1 MKEKPINQANEVAK
15 KTRKAKKAKKV
26 KKEHP
31 KLKMFLRVSFVF
43 LSIVLICATVA
54 VTYVYNFSTE
64 YINGKKKVDLDVYKA
79 NQAQTSIIYAYDSN
93 KELVELLRLH
103 GAENRVWIEYDDIPK
118 EMIDAFRDLEDKRF
132 EEHQGVDWY
141 GTVLGV
147 VGSGFER
154 GASTITQQ
162 LIKNITKENGR
173 TVSRKFYEILNALN
187 VERFYH
193 KKTIMEFYLNTIYL
207 GNGCY
212 GIKTAAEIYF
222 GKNVEDLNAAEC
234 ATIASITKA
243 PATFDPLTKDG
254 LAALLEKDEEGNMGR
269 QRYCLTCMLEN
280 GSLTQKEYEEAL
292 DYELVFTNSENYKG
306 SQVTD
311 DTEEEDDKEYTEEDV
326 KVSGTEND
334 GKSSY
339 YVEYVIDQV
348 IEDLMAKYDITYND
362 AWRKVFFGGLRIY
375 TAVDLDVQKKAED
388 VFINR
393 KTMPDVE
400 DTEENPAPQAA
411 MTIMDYNG
419 RVIAMVGGAGKKE
432 SFRGLNRA
440 CNSPRQ
446 PGSSIK
452 PLSVYAPAVEA
463 NFVTWSTMVQ
473 NYGIRMGSSR
483 WPINYGGNPG
493 SPSSFVTVQY
503 ALQQSLNTV
512 PAQIVRQ
519 LGISPCFDFLVEDLH
534 FSHLVT
540 DEEDPNY
547 DGNYSS
553 VCVGGM
559 SEGVTTLEMTA
570 AYAIFGNNGYYYKP
584 YSYYKVTNNDGTE
597 TLLSAGDSEGEQVIS
612 ERTAGVMRELLE
624 TVSTRGTGSGYG
636 VKGFTNFSKTGTT
649 TDEYDRWYVGG
660 TPYYVAACWYGYDI
674 PESIDNSSGNPAGKL
689 YREVMNAAHEGLD
702 DLSFPSASGV
712 VSRSFCTISG
722 DIASKT
728 CANTSYGYYKSND
741 IPGTCKNCAI
751 RNGIGQGIPDVI
763 PNTATTTEESTTKK
777 PKPSTTKPKTT
788 KPKTTAGAEKP
799 STTQPKTTKP
809 TTTKAPET
817 TKPTTTQPTTTQ
829 PPQTTQKPTSAP
841 VVEQHAQ
848 PENVSAQVAAAMR
861 NMWF

>member
-1 MKEKPINQANEVAK
+1 MKEKRINIPKLHK
-15 KTRKAKKAKKV
+15 KSGAKV
-26 KKEHP
+26 KKQRKP
-31 KLKMFLRVSFVF
+31 KKERPILKKFMRVAIVVC
-43 LSIVLICATVA
+43 SIALICGIVA
-54 VTYVYNFSTE
+54 CGYVYKFAVD
-64 YINGKKKVDLDVYKA
+64 YIEGDKKVDLDIYKA

-103 GAENRVWIEYDDIPK
+103 GAENRVWIEYDDIPQD
-118 EMIDAFRDLEDKRF
+118 MVDAFRDLEDKRF

-141 GTVLGV
+141 GTILGV

-162 LIKNITKENGR
+162 LIKNVTKENGR

-222 GKNVEDLNAAEC
+222 GKNVEDLNTAEC

-254 LAALLEKDEEGNMGR
+254 LSALLDKDEDGNMGR
-269 QRYCLTCMLEN
+269 QRYCLTCMRDNE
-280 GSLTQKEYEEAL
+280 SITQKEYEEAL

-306 SQVTD
+306 SQVTK
-311 DTEEEDDKEYTEEDV
+311 EEEKDEKEYTEDDV
-326 KVSGTEND
+326 KVSGTEED

-348 IEDLMAKYDITYND
+348 IEDLMTEYELTYNE

-375 TAVDLDVQKKAED
+375 TAVDLDVQKAAEK

-393 KTMPDVE
+393 ETMPE
-400 DTEENPAPQAA
+400 KKGTEKNPAAQAA

-419 RVIAMVGGAGKKE
+419 RVVAMVGGAGEKE

-452 PLSVYAPAVEA
+452 PVSVFAPAIEDGL
-463 NFVTWSTMVQ
+463 VTWSTMVQ

-483 WPINYGGNPG
+483 WPVNYGGNAGKPDQ
-493 SPSSFVTVQY
+493 FVTVQY

-512 PAQIVRQ
+512 PAQIVRR
-519 LGISPCFDFLVEDLH
+519 LGISPCLDFLADDLH
-534 FSHLVT
+534 FKHLVT
-540 DEEDPNY
+540 DEDNPDY

-553 VCVGGM
+553 ICVGGM
-559 SEGVTTLEMTA
+559 SEGVTTLEMAA

-597 TLLSAGDSEGEQVIS
+597 VLLKAGDDEGDQVIT

-636 VKGFTNFSKTGTT
+636 VSGFTNFSKTGTT
-649 TDEYDRWYVGG
+649 TNEHDRWYVGG

-674 PESIDNSSGNPAGKL
+674 PKPIPTGNGNPAGKL
-689 YREVMNAAHEGLD
+689 YSKVMNAAHKDLD
-702 DLSFPSASGV
+702 SLSFPSASGV
-712 VSRSFCTISG
+712 VARSYCKISG
-722 DIASKT
+722 DIATDK
-728 CANTSYGYYKSND
+728 CAEKATGYYKSNNV
-741 IPGTCKNCAI
+741 PSKCKDCAI

-763 PNTATTTEESTTKK
+763 PNTATTTEVSTTKA
-777 PKPSTTKPKTT
+777 PIPSTTKPATT
-788 KPKTTAGAEKP
+788 VAP
-799 STTQPKTTKP
+799 P
-809 TTTKAPET
+809 TTTPPTTAVPE
-817 TKPTTTQPTTTQ
+817 PTTTAD
-829 PPQTTQKPTSAP
+829 AP
-841 VVEQHAQ
+841 VTQAPGETVQ
-848 PENVSAQVAAAMR
+848 AQVAAAIRR
-861 NMWF
+861 NWN

>member
-1 MKEKPINQANEVAK
+1 MKEKSSKLTFSLK
-15 KTRKAKKAKKV
+15 KGNVEKKQRKP
-26 KKEHP
+26 KKERP
-31 KLKMFLRVSFVF
+31 RLKKFMRVAIVVC
-43 LSIVLICATVA
+43 SIILICATVA
-54 VTYVYNFSTE
+54 CAYIYNFAVD
-64 YINGKKKVDLDVYKA
+64 YINGDKKVDLDVYKA

-103 GAENRVWIEYDDIPK
+103 GAENRLWIEYDDIPQ

-147 VGSGFER
+147 VSSGFER

-162 LIKNITKENGR
+162 LIKNVTKENGR

-254 LAALLEKDEEGNMGR
+254 LSALFDKDEEGNMGR

-280 GSLTQKEYEEAL
+280 GSLTQEEYDEAL
-292 DYELVFTNSENYKG
+292 DFEPIFTNSENYKG
-306 SQVTD
+306 SQVTKD
-311 DTEEEDDKEYTEEDV
+311 DEEDKDEKEYTEDDI
-326 KVSGTEND
+326 KKSYTLDD

-348 IEDLMAKYDITYND
+348 IEDLMAEFDLTYNE

-375 TAVDLDVQKKAED
+375 TAVDLDVQQKAEK

-393 KTMPDVE
+393 ETMPDEE
-400 DTEENPAPQAA
+400 DTEDDPAAQAA
-411 MTIMDYNG
+411 ITIMDYNG
-419 RVIAMVGGAGKKE
+419 RVVAMVGGAGQKE

-452 PLSVYAPAVEA
+452 PLSVFTPAIEKNA
-463 NFVTWSTMVQ
+463 ITYSTMVQ
-473 NYGIRMGSSR
+473 NYGIRLGSSR
-483 WPINYGGNPG
+483 WPVNYGGNAG
-493 SPSSFVTVQY
+493 SPDKFVTVQY

-519 LGISPCFDFLVEDLH
+519 IGISPCFDFLVDDLH

-540 DEEDPNY
+540 DENDPDY

-553 VCVGGM
+553 ICVGGM
-559 SEGVTTLEMTA
+559 SEGVTTLEMAA
-570 AYAIFGNNGYYYKP
+570 AYAIYGNNGYYYKP

-597 TLLSAGDSEGEQVIS
+597 TLLTAGDDEGEQVVS
-612 ERTAGVMRELLE
+612 ERTAGVMRELLK
-624 TVSTRGTGSGYG
+624 TVSSYGTGSGYG
-636 VKGFTNFSKTGTT
+636 VSGFTNFSKTGTT
-649 TDEYDRWYVGG
+649 TDEHDRWYVGG

-674 PESIDNSSGNPAGKL
+674 PEPISTRYGNPAGKL
-689 YREVMNAAHEGLD
+689 YSKVMNAAHEGLD
-702 DLSFPSASGV
+702 SLYFPSASGV
-712 VSRSFCTISG
+712 VARSYCKISG
-722 DIASKT
+722 DIATKK
-728 CANTSYGYYKSND
+728 CAQKGTGYYKTND
-741 IPGTCKNCAI
+741 IPSTCKDCAI

-763 PNTATTTEESTTKK
+763 PNTATTTEVSTTAPKITTTK
-777 PKPSTTKPKTT
+777 PITTIAPPTTAAPPSTT
-788 KPKTTAGAEKP
+788 AAE
-799 STTQPKTTKP
+799 P
-809 TTTKAPET
+809 TTTPPAPTQPQPET
-817 TKPTTTQPTTTQ
+817 VQG
-829 PPQTTQKPTSAP
+829 
-841 VVEQHAQ
+841 
-848 PENVSAQVAAAMR
+848 QVAAAIR
-861 NMWF
+861 NTWE